1 MKKNKLKKNFV
12 IGSANFV
19 QKYGASS
26 TKVSYNEIKKI
37 LNIAKKN
44 SIFKIDTAE
53 SYLKREQIFK
63 DIDKKF
69 KFTTKIIPDIRWESI
84 EFCQKKIVD
93 HFKFIGINKV
103 ETLFFH
109 DIKILFTKNGN
120 KIFRNF
126 EELKKKKFFQKIGLS
141 IYDINC
147 LDYLILNYNFDV
159 VQCPYNIL
167 DKRILTTGWYEKL
180 KNQEKEIHIRSIFL
194 QGMLVNKLLYKKKYF
209 RQWKEIF
216 NRWFKFLEDKK
227 ISPIDYCLSD
237 LLKYDFN
244 NVVVGI
250 DNSKNLNELINFK
263 TISKNK
269 MKNFQIN
276 DTKLIDPRN
285 WK

>member
-93 HFKFIGINKV
+93 HFKFIGIDKV

-126 EELKKKKFFQKIGLS
+126 EELKKKIFSKKS
-141 IYDINC
+141 
-147 LDYLILNYNFDV
+147 DYRFMI
-159 VQCPYNIL
+159 
-167 DKRILTTGWYEKL
+167 
-180 KNQEKEIHIRSIFL
+180 
-194 QGMLVNKLLYKKKYF
+194 
-209 RQWKEIF
+209 
-216 NRWFKFLEDKK
+216 
-227 ISPIDYCLSD
+227 
-237 LLKYDFN
+237 
-244 NVVVGI
+244 
-250 DNSKNLNELINFK
+250 
-263 TISKNK
+263 
-269 MKNFQIN
+269 
-276 DTKLIDPRN
+276 
-285 WK
+285 

>member
-84 EFCQKKIVD
+84 EFCQKKIED

-126 EELKKKKFFQKIGLS
+126 EELKKKNFFQKIGLS
-141 IYDINC
+141 IYNINY